1 MTRRIVVCL
10 LLLAVLACG
19 KRGDPRPPVPI
30 IPKATSDLLVTQ
42 RADQVILSWSYPSLT
57 TAGRSLTDIRRI
69 SVYRYIEELPPSAVT
84 DVDTPLPVD
93 LDPAVPRPVAL
104 FSKIPTIP
112 QAQFAKLATVVD
124 SIEGAN
130 LAEATE
136 GAKLL
141 FTDRPP
147 LLAIDGRPI
156 RVTYAVV
163 TEGESARSDFSN
175 LVVIVPLPVAVPPA
189 GLTATAKPE
198 GVVLTWERPAESV
211 RGYGEPVIEGYN
223 IYRSAPGEN
232 NGELPAPINTAP
244 VTETTFT
251 DVPAYGEHQYRVTA
265 VATLGPPLVASEP
278 SAIVRVT
285 FVDLVPPA
293 APGSLT
299 PLVES
304 NAIRLIWTPVT
315 APDLA
320 GYKLYRMEGIGHV
333 DIRDAGEI
341 PVVIQPIAET
351 TFLHTP
357 VSQGIAFRY
366 AVTAVD
372 KSGNESAR
380 TWTDWVVVP
389 KTP

>member
-1 MTRRIVVCL
+1 MTRRILACL
-10 LLLAVLACG
+10 LLLAVVACG

-57 TAGRSLTDIRRI
+57 TAGRSLTGIRRI
-69 SVYRYIEELPPSAVT
+69 SVYRYVEELPPSAVT
-84 DVDTPLPVD
+84 DIDTPMPAD

-104 FSKIPTIP
+104 FSKIPTLP
-112 QAQFAKLATVVD
+112 QAQFAKLATLVD

-163 TEGESARSDFSN
+163 TEGETARSEFSN
-175 LVVIVPLPVAVPPA
+175 LAVIVPLPVAIPPA
-189 GLTATAKPE
+189 GLVATAKPE
-198 GVVLTWERPAESV
+198 GVVLTWERPTESV
-211 RGYGEPVIEGYN
+211 RGYGEPTIQGYN
-223 IYRSAPGEN
+223 VYRNAPGEN

-244 VTETTFT
+244 VTDTTYT

-278 SAIVRVT
+278 SATATVN
-285 FVDLVPPA
+285 FVDLVAPPA
-293 APGSLT
+293 PASVTTL
-299 PLVES
+299 LEAQIV
-304 NAIRLIWTPVT
+304 RLLWEPVS

-320 GYKLYRMEGIGHV
+320 GYHVYRIEQLWRLRLTPHPWTETNFPDISLQLGITYHY
-333 DIRDAGEI
+333 E
-341 PVVIQPIAET
+341 
-351 TFLHTP
+351 
-357 VSQGIAFRY
+357 
-366 AVTAVD
+366 VTAID
-372 KSGNESAR
+372 KNGNESAP
-380 TWTDWVVVP
+380 VKSEQIVVP